1 MNKYRKNVMFMVD
14 DFFRQDDSAETVFS
28 RLFTVIR
35 QIYYLHRDAEQGVPV
50 DYETLESYTNSL
62 LYLGMKEEKLIKGLV
77 PHKKTE
83 SLPMETRG
91 GVMENYE
98 KLLEGMNKF
107 YDGVRR
113 EANERIKANKNGEEK
128 RGRRDTVQGV

>member
-1 MNKYRKNVMFMVD
+1 MVD

-28 RLFTVIR
+28 KLFTVVR
-35 QIYYLHRDAEQGVPV
+35 QIYYLHRDAEQGIPV
-50 DYETLESYTNSL
+50 DYEILESYTNSL
-62 LYLGMKEEKLIKGLV
+62 LYLSMKEEKLIKELV

-83 SLPMETRG
+83 NLPMETRG

-98 KLLEGMNKF
+98 KLLEGMNRF

-113 EANERIKANKNGEEK
+113 EANERLLDKNGKE
-128 RGRRDTVQGV
+128 RNY

>member
-1 MNKYRKNVMFMVD
+1 MIINRKRLMMFMID

-28 RLFTVIR
+28 RLFAVIR
-35 QIYYLHRDAEQGVPV
+35 QIYYLHRDAEQGIPV
-50 DYETLESYTNSL
+50 DYEELGRYTNSL
-62 LYLGMKEEKLIKGLV
+62 LYLGMKEEQLIKDLV

-91 GVMENYE
+91 GVLPIYE
-98 KLLEGMNKF
+98 KMIEGMNKF

-113 EANERIKANKNGEEK
+113 EADERLINKNGKEK
-128 RGRRDTVQGV
+128 RGRRDTV

>member
-1 MNKYRKNVMFMVD
+1 MVD

-28 RLFTVIR
+28 KLFTVVR
-35 QIYYLHRDAEQGVPV
+35 QIYYLHRDAEQGIPV

-62 LYLGMKEEKLIKGLV
+62 LYLSMKEEKLIKELV

-83 SLPMETRG
+83 NLPMETRG

-113 EANERIKANKNGEEK
+113 EANERLLYKNGKEK
-128 RGRRDTVQGV
+128 RGRAKTSQ